1 MLVNATPQ
9 AQTFSDPAFRKQP
22 LLLHPVQAFSQ
33 DPVVRTSKFQ
43 SSTGTFTIPPRTT
56 AVFIEPCFG
65 FK

>member
-1 MLVNATPQ
+1 M
-9 AQTFSDPAFRKQP
+9 PAFKRQP

-65 FK
+65 TK